1 MKKLALH
8 WKIII
13 GMVLG
18 IIWALLSS
26 FMGWAAFTINWID
39 PFGTIFINLLKL
51 IAIPLVLF
59 SIISGV
65 ANIGDPKSLGRMG
78 GKTLL
83 IFFTTT
89 ILAIS
94 LGLGLVNLI
103 KPGKLIDAQS
113 RIDNRINYEI
123 WADSQGYEIK
133 DGINYLKDP
142 AFFERAREISS
153 LTKHDLEQVSIAD
166 KVAVADKHSQVSPLQ
181 PIVDIVP
188 DNFFFALS
196 NNGLMLQIIFFAI
209 FFGVSLLFIPDE
221 KSAPVLNLVNSI
233 NEVFL
238 KMVDLVMQAAPFF
251 VFALLAGVVSKMAGD
266 DIGKVVQ
273 IFKGLSWYSL
283 TVILGLLSMIF
294 IVYPGVL
301 KTFVK
306 QIPYVGYFKAMS
318 PAQTLAFSTSSS
330 AATLPVTMEC
340 VEENLGV
347 DKKISS
353 FVLPIG
359 ATVNMDGTSLYQAVA
374 VVFLAQLHMID
385 LTIGQQITVVM
396 TTTLASIGSA
406 AVPSAGL
413 VMLIIVLDSVG
424 LNPAW
429 IAIIFPVDRIL
440 DMFRTVVNV
449 TGDSIVSS
457 IIAQGEG
464 MLNYPDQKD
473 PTETFDLDSKN

>member
-1 MKKLALH
+1 MKKMALH

-13 GMVLG
+13 GLVLG
-18 IIWALLSS
+18 VVWAILSS
-26 FMGWAAFTINWID
+26 QLGWSNFTINWIA

-51 IAIPLVLF
+51 IAVPLVLV

-83 IFFTTT
+83 AYLITT
-89 ILAIS
+89 LFAVS
-94 LGLGLVNLI
+94 LGLTVVNII
-103 KPGKLIDAQS
+103 KPGELIDEQS
-113 RIDNRINYEI
+113 RIDNRISYEI
-123 WADSQGYEIK
+123 WAASEGKVLK

-142 AFFERAREISS
+142 AYAERAAKITDLTRNEI
-153 LTKHDLEQVSIAD
+153 KNASISD
-166 KVAVADKHSQVSPLQ
+166 KIKVVEDVKEVTPLQ
-181 PIVDIVP
+181 PLIDIVP
-188 DNFFFALS
+188 ENFFFSLS
-196 NNGLMLQIIFFAI
+196 DNGLMLQIIFFGV
-209 FFGVSLLFIPDE
+209 FFGVCLLLIPND
-221 KSAPVLNLVNSI
+221 KSKPVVEFMDSVM
-233 NEVFL
+233 EVFL
-238 KMVDLVMQAAPFF
+238 KMVDIVMQAAPFF
-251 VFALLAGVVSKMAGD
+251 VFALLAGVISTMAGD
-266 DIGKVVQ
+266 DLPKILE

-283 TVILGLLSMIF
+283 TVVLGLSITLFGI
-294 IVYPGVL
+294 YPL
-301 KTFVK
+301 LVK
-306 QIPYVGYFKAMS
+306 LLVKKVGYRGFFKAMA

-347 DKKISS
+347 NNKITS

-359 ATVNMDGTSLYQAVA
+359 ATVNMDGTCLYQAVA

-385 LTIGQQITVVM
+385 LTLAQQLTIVITA
-396 TTTLASIGSA
+396 TLASIGSA

-413 VMLIIVLDSVG
+413 VMLIIVLESVG

-449 TGDSIVSS
+449 TGDATVCT
-457 IIAQGEG
+457 IIAEQEG
-464 MLNYPDQKD
+464 MINYQPKAN
-473 PTETFDLDSKN
+473 PSETFDLDS

>member
-13 GMVLG
+13 GLILG

-26 FMGWAAFTINWID
+26 KLGWSNFTINWIA

-51 IAIPLVLF
+51 IAVPLVLV

-65 ANIGDPKSLGRMG
+65 ANIGDPASLGRMG

-83 IFFTTT
+83 AYLLTT
-89 ILAIS
+89 LFAVGV
-94 LGLGLVNLI
+94 GLILVNVI
-103 KPGKLIDAQS
+103 QPGKLIDEQS
-113 RIDNRINYEI
+113 RIDNRISYEI
-123 WADSQGYEIK
+123 WASNEGREIK
-133 DGINYLKDP
+133 DGVNYLQDP
-142 AFFERAREISS
+142 EFFERAKKIS
-153 LTKHDLEQVSIAD
+153 DLSHEALKDASVTEKMETARQTLETT
-166 KVAVADKHSQVSPLQ
+166 PLQ
-181 PIVDIVP
+181 PLVDIVP
-188 DNFFFALS
+188 ENFFFSLS
-196 NNGLMLQIIFFAI
+196 DNGLMLQIIFFGI
-209 FFGVSLLFIPDE
+209 FFGVCLLLIPNE
-221 KSAPVLNLVNSI
+221 KSHPVTTFMDSTMQ
-233 NEVFL
+233 VFL

-266 DIGKVVQ
+266 DIGKVYE

-283 TVILGLLSMIF
+283 TVFTGLMLMIF
-294 IVYPGVL
+294 VAYPLFL
-301 KTFVK
+301 KIFVRK
-306 QIPYVGYFKAMS
+306 IPYRGFFKAMA

-347 DKKISS
+347 DQKITS

-359 ATVNMDGTSLYQAVA
+359 ATVNMDGTCLYQAVA

-385 LTIGQQITVVM
+385 LTLGQQLTIVLTA
-396 TTTLASIGSA
+396 TLASIGSA

-413 VMLIIVLDSVG
+413 VMLIIVLESVG

-440 DMFRTVVNV
+440 DMFRTIVNV
-449 TGDSIVSS
+449 TGDAIVST
-457 IIAQGEG
+457 IIANDEG
-464 MLNYPDQKD
+464 MLNYQPVDN
-473 PTETFDLDSKN
+473 PTETFDVDS

>member
-13 GMVLG
+13 GLVLG

-26 FMGWAAFTINWID
+26 QLGWSSFTINWIA

-51 IAIPLVLF
+51 IAVPLVLV

-65 ANIGDPKSLGRMG
+65 ANIGDAGSLGRMG

-83 IFFTTT
+83 AYLVTTV
-89 ILAIS
+89 LAVS
-94 LGLGLVNLI
+94 LGLALVNVV
-103 KPGKLIDAQS
+103 KPGKLVDEQS
-113 RIDNRINYEI
+113 RIDNRISYEL
-123 WADSQGYEIK
+123 WASSQGYEIK
-133 DGINYLKDP
+133 DGINYLQEP
-142 AFFERAREISS
+142 EFFERAQRITELSKS
-153 LTKHDLEQVSIAD
+153 ELQDAAVTEKMKTADETKDAT
-166 KVAVADKHSQVSPLQ
+166 PLQ
-181 PIVDIVP
+181 PLVDLVP
-188 DNFFFALS
+188 QNFFLS
-196 NNGLMLQIIFFAI
+196 LTDNGLMLQIIFFGL
-209 FFGVSLLFIPDE
+209 FFGVCLLLIPNE
-221 KSAPVLNLVNSI
+221 KSQAVTNFMDSAM
-233 NEVFL
+233 EVFL
-238 KMVDLVMQAAPFF
+238 KMVDLTMQAAPFF

-266 DIGKVVQ
+266 DIGKVYE

-283 TVILGLLSMIF
+283 TVFLGLMLMIF
-294 IVYPGVL
+294 VVYPTIL
-301 KTFVK
+301 KLFVK
-306 QIPYVGYFKAMS
+306 KIPYTGFFKAMS

-347 DKKISS
+347 DKKITS

-359 ATVNMDGTSLYQAVA
+359 ATVNMDGTCLYQAVA

-385 LTIGQQITVVM
+385 LTLGQQLTIVLTA
-396 TTTLASIGSA
+396 TLASIGSA

-449 TGDSIVSS
+449 TGDATVST
-457 IIAQGEG
+457 IIANGEG
-464 MLNYPDQKD
+464 MLHYEPQEN
-473 PTETFDLDSKN
+473 PTETFDLDS

>member
-1 MKKLALH
+1 MIMKKLALH

-13 GMVLG
+13 GLVLG

-26 FMGWAAFTINWID
+26 QLGWSEFTINWIA

-51 IAIPLVLF
+51 IAVPLVLV

-65 ANIGDPKSLGRMG
+65 ANIGDPSSLGRMG

-83 IFFTTT
+83 AYLLTT
-89 ILAIS
+89 LFAV
-94 LGLGLVNLI
+94 GLGLALVNII
-103 KPGKLIDAQS
+103 KPGKLRDEQS
-113 RIDNRINYEI
+113 RIDNRISYEI
-123 WADSQGYEIK
+123 WAASEGHQIK
-133 DGINYLKDP
+133 DGINYLQDP
-142 AFFERAREISS
+142 AYFERAQKI
-153 LTKHDLEQVSIAD
+153 TDLSKGELKDASVTEKMQTVE
-166 KVAVADKHSQVSPLQ
+166 KVKETTPLQ
-181 PIVDIVP
+181 PLVDLVP
-188 DNFFFALS
+188 ENFFFSLT
-196 NNGLMLQIIFFAI
+196 NNGLMLQIIFFGI
-209 FFGVSLLFIPDE
+209 FFRVCLLLIPNE
-221 KSAPVLNLVNSI
+221 KSHPVTAFMDSAM
-233 NEVFL
+233 EVFL

-266 DIGKVVQ
+266 DIGKVYE

-283 TVILGLLSMIF
+283 TVFIGLMLMIF
-294 IVYPGVL
+294 IVYPTLMKV
-301 KTFVK
+301 FVK
-306 QIPYVGYFKAMS
+306 QVPFKGFFKAMA

-347 DKKISS
+347 DKKITS

-359 ATVNMDGTSLYQAVA
+359 ATVNMDGTCLYQAVA

-385 LTIGQQITVVM
+385 LTMGQQLTIVLTA
-396 TTTLASIGSA
+396 TLASIGSA

-413 VMLIIVLDSVG
+413 VMLIIVLESVG

-449 TGDSIVSS
+449 TGDATVCT
-457 IIAQGEG
+457 IIADGEG
-464 MLNYPDQKD
+464 MLDYRPVED
-473 PTETFDLDSKN
+473 PSETFDLDS

>member
-13 GMVLG
+13 GLILG

-26 FMGWAAFTINWID
+26 QLGWSNFTINWIA

-51 IAIPLVLF
+51 IAVPLVLV

-65 ANIGDPKSLGRMG
+65 ANIGDPSSLGRMG

-83 IFFTTT
+83 AYLLTTLFAVGMG
-89 ILAIS
+89 LA
-94 LGLGLVNLI
+94 LVNII
-103 KPGKLIDAQS
+103 KPGKLIDEQS
-113 RIDNRINYEI
+113 RIDNRISYEV
-123 WADSQGYEIK
+123 WAASEGHEIK
-133 DGINYLKDP
+133 DGINYLQDP
-142 AFFERAREISS
+142 AFFERAQKI
-153 LTKHDLEQVSIAD
+153 TDLSKGELKDASVTEKMQTVEEV
-166 KVAVADKHSQVSPLQ
+166 KETTPLQ
-181 PIVDIVP
+181 PLVDLVP
-188 DNFFFALS
+188 ENFFFSLT
-196 NNGLMLQIIFFAI
+196 NNGLMLQIIFFGI
-209 FFGVSLLFIPDE
+209 FFGICLLLIPNE
-221 KSAPVLNLVNSI
+221 KSLPVRSFMDSAM
-233 NEVFL
+233 EVFL

-266 DIGKVVQ
+266 DIGKVYE

-283 TVILGLLSMIF
+283 TVFIGLMLMIF
-294 IVYPGVL
+294 IVYPIL
-301 KTFVK
+301 MKLFVRK
-306 QIPYVGYFKAMS
+306 IPYKGFFKAMA

-347 DKKISS
+347 DKKITS

-359 ATVNMDGTSLYQAVA
+359 ATVNMDGTCLYQAVA

-385 LTIGQQITVVM
+385 LTMGQQLTIVLTA
-396 TTTLASIGSA
+396 TLASIGSA

-413 VMLIIVLDSVG
+413 VMLIIVLESVG

-449 TGDSIVSS
+449 TGDATVCT
-457 IIAQGEG
+457 IIADGEK
-464 MLNYPDQKD
+464 MLNYEPQEN
-473 PTETFDLDSKN
+473 PSETFDLDS

>member
-26 FMGWAAFTINWID
+26 SLGWSAFTINWID

-51 IAIPLVLF
+51 IAVPLVLF

-83 IFFTTT
+83 IYLITTV
-89 ILAIS
+89 LAI
-94 LGLGLVNLI
+94 GLGLMLVNAV
-103 KPGKLIDAQS
+103 KPGKLIDEQS
-113 RIDNRINYEI
+113 RIDNRISYEI
-123 WADSQGYEIK
+123 WASEQGYEIK
-133 DGINYLKDP
+133 DGINYLQDP
-142 AFFERAREISS
+142 AFFARAQEISE
-153 LTKHDLEQVSIAD
+153 LTKKELKEASVSDKLETAD
-166 KVAVADKHSQVSPLQ
+166 KTKKTTPLQ
-181 PIVDIVP
+181 PLVDIVP
-188 DNFFFALS
+188 DNFFYSLS

-209 FFGVSLLFIPDE
+209 FFGVCLLFIPSD
-221 KSAPVLNLVNSI
+221 KSKPVLSFVDGGM
-233 NEVFL
+233 EVFL

-266 DIGKVVQ
+266 DIGKVIE

-283 TVILGLLSMIF
+283 TVLVGLLLMIF
-294 IVYPGVL
+294 VIYPMVL
-301 KTFVK
+301 KVFVK
-306 QIPYVGYFKAMS
+306 KIPYKGFFKGMG

-340 VEENLGV
+340 VENNLGV

-359 ATVNMDGTSLYQAVA
+359 ATVNMDGTSMYQAIA
-374 VVFLAQLHMID
+374 VVFLAQMHMID
-385 LTIGQQITVVM
+385 LTIGQQLIVVITA
-396 TTTLASIGSA
+396 TLASIGSA

-449 TGDSIVSS
+449 TGDATVST
-457 IIAQGEG
+457 IIADGEG
-464 MLNYPDQKD
+464 MLNYPDVESPSD
-473 PTETFDLDSKN
+473 TFEIKE